1 MLDKKKIIIASFAV
15 FLLIIVVGMYFFMN
29 TIEESPKDTEEEKN
43 KLVSTVIDVQGSKL
57 TIQDANHGI
66 YTISNKDGNFKVGDH
81 IAILYTGILD
91 KSAVNQTELVVESI
105 EKVKEATSGVPESFQ
120 DDGIFKNYY
129 AMAYKK
135 MKTLSLDEKIGQLL
149 LARYPDTNQ
158 VTEMQKYHLGGY
170 VFFAKDFAKKSEDE
184 VKQMIRDLQNNAS
197 IPLLTA
203 VDEEGG
209 KVVRVS
215 SNPNL
220 VATPYPSSQSLYKNG
235 GFDAIRDNTID
246 KSRVLKNLGLNINL
260 APVVDVSTDP
270 NAYMYERTIGLDT
283 EGTSKYAKSV
293 IEASHGTSVSYTL
306 KHFPGYGNNADTHQS
321 ATTDT
326 RTIENLKQNDFPP
339 FEAGIKAR
347 AEAVLVSHN
356 TLTNIDSKN
365 PASLSRAIHNLLRND
380 LGFTGIV
387 ITDDIAMGATSSIDN
402 ATVKAIQA
410 GNDLI
415 ITTDYQGS
423 INEIKASLNKGEL
436 DEGMIEKLATRVLAW
451 KYYKGLLFENE
462 K

>member
-1 MLDKKKIIIASFAV
+1 MLDKKKIIVASFLV
-15 FLLIIVVGMYFFMN
+15 FLMVLVAGIYFFVDLKN
-29 TIEESPKDTEEEKN
+29 PDTNKEEEEQSR
-43 KLVSTVIDVQGSKL
+43 LVSTVLHVSGNEL

-66 YTISNKDGNFKVGDH
+66 YTISNAGTDFKVGDH

-91 KSAVNQTELVVESI
+91 RSVVKQSELVVQEI
-105 EKVKEATSGVPESFQ
+105 EKVKESSNVLPESLQ

-129 AMAYKK
+129 SAAYKK
-135 MKTLSLDEKIGQLL
+135 VKSLSLDEKIGQIL
-149 LARYPDTNQ
+149 LARYPENG
-158 VTEMQKYHLGGY
+158 VSEMQKYHLGGY
-170 VFFAKDFAKKSEDE
+170 VFFAKDFAKKTEDQ

-197 IPLLTA
+197 IPLFTA

-209 KVVRVS
+209 KVIRIS

-220 VATPYPSSQSLYKNG
+220 VASPYPSSQSLYQSG

-260 APVVDVSTDP
+260 APVVDVSTDK
-270 NAYMYERTIGLDT
+270 NAYMYDRTIGLDT
-283 EGTSKYAKSV
+283 AKTSQYAKTV

-326 RTIENLKQNDFPP
+326 RTLENLKDNDFPP

-347 AEAVLVSHN
+347 AEAILVSHN

-365 PASLSRAIHNLLRND
+365 PASLSPTIHNLLRND

-387 ITDDIAMGATSSIDN
+387 ITDDIAMGATATIDH

-423 INEIKASLNKGEL
+423 IKEIKDALNKGEL
-436 DEGMIEKLATRVLAW
+436 SEAMIDKLALRVLAW
-451 KYYKGLLFENE
+451 KYYKGLLFDNE

>member
-1 MLDKKKIIIASFAV
+1 MLDKKKIIVASFML
-15 FLLIIVVGMYFFMN
+15 FLLILVVGIYFFTDN
-29 TIEESPKDTEEEKN
+29 GEEKTLESKEEKN
-43 KLVSTVIDVQGSKL
+43 KLVSTVLNVSGDKL

-66 YTISNKDGNFKVGDH
+66 YTISQSKGDFKIGDH

-91 KSAVNQTELVVESI
+91 KNVVNQSELVVQSI
-105 EKVKEATSGVPESFQ
+105 EKVTESSSTVPESYQ

-129 AMAYKK
+129 AAAYKK
-135 MKTLSLDEKIGQLL
+135 MKRLSLDEKIGQLL
-149 LARYPDTNQ
+149 LVRYPDNGLN
-158 VTEMQKYHLGGY
+158 EMKKYHLGGY
-170 VFFAKDFAKKSEDE
+170 VFFAKDFANKSENE
-184 VKQMIRDLQNNAS
+184 VKQMISELQSNS
-197 IPLLTA
+197 DIPLLTA

-209 KVVRVS
+209 KVVRIS

-220 VATPYPSSQSLYKNG
+220 VSSPYPSSQSLYQSG
-235 GFDAIRDNTID
+235 GFEAIRDNTID
-246 KSRVLKNLGLNINL
+246 KSRVLKNLGLNVNL

-270 NAYMYERTIGLDT
+270 NAYMYDRTIGLDT
-283 EGTSKYAKSV
+283 AKTSQYAKTV

-306 KHFPGYGNNADTHQS
+306 KHFPGYGNNADTHQNS
-321 ATTDT
+321 TSDT
-326 RTIENLKQNDFPP
+326 RTLENLRENDFPP

-365 PASLSRAIHNLLRND
+365 PASLSPTIHNLLRND

-387 ITDDIAMGATSSIDN
+387 ITDDIAMGATANIDH

-415 ITTDYQGS
+415 ITTDYKES
-423 INEIKASLNKGEL
+423 ITDIKEALNNGDLSE
-436 DEGMIEKLATRVLAW
+436 EMIDKLALRVLSW
-451 KYYKGLLFENE
+451 KYYKGLLFDNE